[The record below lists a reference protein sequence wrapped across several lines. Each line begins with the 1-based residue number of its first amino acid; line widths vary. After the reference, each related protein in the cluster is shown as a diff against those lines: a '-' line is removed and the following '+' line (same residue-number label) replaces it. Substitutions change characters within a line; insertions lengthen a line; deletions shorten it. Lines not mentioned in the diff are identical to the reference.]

1 MKKGNVSDNTLETSM
16 DGFRKN
22 QKKVKRGEEYD

>member
-1 MKKGNVSDNTLETSM
+1 MKKRNVSNNTLETGM

-22 QKKVKRGEEYD
+22 QKKIKIGEEYD